1 MSNGTPPPQSCR
13 ARRCGPSA
21 RELCR
26 GEQKEGPSP
35 RTPAQLAGC
44 PARQSFAIEAPSTSR
59 RHHLQEPRLSGAGR
73 GAYQAHVL
81 PARARLAGLYFSL
94 PSASAPAPP
103 NSSSRAKT
111 RSRAPGGPLLLVALS
126 LSSCTA
132 QLVLTGQDA
141 LDHDLL
147 HQGVHP
153 GRLADPHDPV
163 PVHAEELGPPGLPGH
178 SGDVRVD
185 LAARLRCLEQHL
197 DALLL
202 AGAEPQA
209 LAGAKLLQ
217 VRAGFLLKLF
227 LLPPQDLGNLGLPNA
242 CLLPELRLVREQ
254 GLDHGSRFTTNL

>member
-35 RTPAQLAGC
+35 RTPAQRAGC

-73 GAYQAHVL
+73 GACRAHVL

-111 RSRAPGGPLLLVALS
+111 RSTMTSFIKGSTPAASQIRTTPSRSMPRSSALLASRAIAEMSASTSPFAFAA
-126 LSSCTA
+126 SSSTSTRSC
-132 QLVLTGQDA
+132 L
-141 LDHDLL
+141 
-147 HQGVHP
+147 
-153 GRLADPHDPV
+153 PV
-163 PVHAEELGPPGLPGH
+163 P
-178 SGDVRVD
+178 S
-185 LAARLRCLEQHL
+185 
-197 DALLL
+197 
-202 AGAEPQA
+202 
-209 LAGAKLLQ
+209 
-217 VRAGFLLKLF
+217 LKLF
-227 LLPPQDLGNLGLPNA
+227 LLPTQDLGDLGLPNA

-254 GLDHGSRFTTNL
+254 CL